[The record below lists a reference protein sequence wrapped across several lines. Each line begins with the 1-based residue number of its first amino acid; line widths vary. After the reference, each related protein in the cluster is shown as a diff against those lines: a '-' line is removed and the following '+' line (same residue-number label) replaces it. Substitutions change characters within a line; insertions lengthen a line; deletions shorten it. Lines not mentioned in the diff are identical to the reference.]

1 MTMEMI
7 RSALGWCILINFG
20 VLLWWFAWF
29 TLAHNWVYRVHGK
42 WFKMSVEQFDAIHYG
57 GMTVFKLCI
66 LVFNL
71 APYLALHIV
80 G

>member
-7 RSALGWCILINFG
+7 RAALGWCTLINFA
-20 VLLWWFAWF
+20 VLLWWFAWA
-29 TLAHNWVYRVHGK
+29 TLGHNWVYRVHGK

-57 GMTVFKLCI
+57 GMAFFKLCI
-66 LVFNL
+66 LLFNL